1 MPYPKTLIFQN
12 LMKLF
17 LHLYMNI
24 YLLIYLDQHNLNQIS
39 KFMMKHLYILYMCPL
54 IILNF
59 LFLY

>member
-24 YLLIYLDQHNLNQIS
+24 YLLIHLDQHNLNQNS
-39 KFMMKHLYILYMCPL
+39 KFKMKHLYILYMYPL
-54 IILNF
+54 IKLNF
-59 LFLY
+59 LIF